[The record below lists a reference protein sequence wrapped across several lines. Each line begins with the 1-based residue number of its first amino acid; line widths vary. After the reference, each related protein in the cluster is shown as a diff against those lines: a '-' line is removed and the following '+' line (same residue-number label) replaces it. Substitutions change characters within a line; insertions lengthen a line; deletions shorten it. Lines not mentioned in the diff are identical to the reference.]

1 MTSPDLTVQDVI
13 DDLGSFYCH
22 NVVASLWADALANR
36 LEATQQPWPWPDTMD
51 ALLAAPASHHVLL
64 DNGRVRVLE
73 VVIEPGAR
81 EPEHTHRAP
90 SVMMLDEPAR
100 IRYYAGGTPRFE
112 SQAPPGNSAGH
123 LLDQP
128 DVAVR
133 VLLRAFAVKDPP
145 RLRWSM
151 GNYLRP
157 ARVTGHLRNA

>member
-1 MTSPDLTVQDVI
+1 MPAIEVRGLTKRF
-13 DDLGSFYCH
+13 G
-22 NVVASLWADALANR
+22 
-36 LEATQQPWPWPDTMD
+36 
-51 ALLAAPASHHVLL
+51 
-64 DNGRVRVLE
+64 E
-73 VVIEPGAR
+73 VTAGAR

-100 IRYYAGGTPRFE
+100 IRYYAGGTLQFE
-112 SQAPPGNSAGH
+112 SQAPPGNPAGH

-151 GNYLRP
+151 GHYLRP
-157 ARVTGHLRNA
+157 ARVTGHLRSA